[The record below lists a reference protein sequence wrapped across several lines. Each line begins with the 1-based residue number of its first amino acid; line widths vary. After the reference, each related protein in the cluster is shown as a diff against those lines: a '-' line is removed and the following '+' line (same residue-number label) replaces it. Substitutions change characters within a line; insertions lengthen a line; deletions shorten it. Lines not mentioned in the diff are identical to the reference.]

1 MVNGAT
7 MKLKHQVITPSQDTA
22 VAFKFFRKT
31 FNMSSKLTRITRTH
45 FSAENYLWK
54 VEKEAEGTIQSK
66 FNMILSSKQSGTLF
80 ARDQNDTEVE
90 GKWSLVPG

>member
-1 MVNGAT
+1 MSW
-7 MKLKHQVITPSQDTA
+7 KLP
-22 VAFKFFRKT
+22 
-31 FNMSSKLTRITRTH
+31 RITKTH

-66 FNMILSSKQSGTLF
+66 FNMIISSKQNGILF
-80 ARDQNDTEVE
+80 GQDQNDTEVE